1 MKTSKYHLRPEFWL
15 GIIFSVAALVHF
27 LNKSD
32 INIFLIVETYWPLV
46 FVLLGI
52 IQGFSRRY
60 QDVSATVFLI
70 ATGVVLLM
78 FKLDFFSSQF
88 FQDSWLNNLGEFL
101 KSLLGSRQPTTLNGI
116 FSNTGVTS

>member
-1 MKTSKYHLRPEFWL
+1 MKTTKYHLRPEFWL

-32 INIFLIVETYWPLV
+32 INISLIVETYWPLV

-78 FKLDFFSSQF
+78 FKLDFFSSQL

-101 KSLLGSRQPTTLNGI
+101 KSLLGSRQPTT
-116 FSNTGVTS
+116 